1 MLIRSDYPVKA
12 FRDTTAS
19 ALTVHKG
26 IIYDLSIS
34 FRFDNKVCTDP
45 FFDAEFD
52 DIFEGVTKWKRGQQV
67 SYREWLIE
75 SGFPLSLYKENG
87 CNLSKLIQDERTWNT
102 KYQGKNQSH
111 NFFGDMCKPIQLK
124 DGSYKSYMEYLLER
138 LKREDMRAYPH
149 FYFAIAPTAWIWE
162 ELMRNKNQIKTSKAS
177 AVCGTNFYVRWDKI
191 YNKPRFGWIFKHA
204 IWTHLYED
212 IFCLALI
219 GSAIAKE
226 IGIDGRFDANVF
238 FVSFALDD
246 RKRAKAFCNKDTY
259 RRVIYG

>member
-19 ALTVHKG
+19 ALIAYKG
-26 IIYDLSIS
+26 IIYNLSIN
-34 FRFDNKVCTDP
+34 FRFDNKVYTNP

-52 DIFEGVTKWKRGQQV
+52 NIFEGVTGWKRGQQV
-67 SYREWLIE
+67 PYREWLTE

-87 CNLSKLIQDERTWNT
+87 CDLSKLIQDKRVWDV
-102 KYQGKNQSH
+102 KYQGKNQDH
-111 NFFGDMCKPIQLK
+111 NFFGRMCKPIDLGGGK
-124 DGSYKSYMEYLLER
+124 KKSYMEYLLER
-138 LKREDMRAYPH
+138 LKRKDQRSQPH
-149 FYFAIAPTAWIWE
+149 FYFDIAPMSWVWE
-162 ELMRNKNQIKTSKAS
+162 ELMRNKNQIRTSRA
-177 AVCGTNFYVRWDKI
+177 AVICCTNFWVRWDKR
-191 YNKPRFGWIFKHA
+191 YDKPRFGWIFKFA
-204 IWTHLYED
+204 KWTHLYED

-226 IGIDGRFDANVF
+226 IGIDGRFGANVF